1 MVEKPFGFCALGC
14 RLSWRRNPKG
24 FGAWELNV
32 MVEKPFGF
40 YALGLRLSWWRNPK
54 GFGAWELNVM
64 VEKPFGFWREL
75 PGGERMEK

>member
-1 MVEKPFGFCALGC
+1 
-14 RLSWRRNPKG
+14 
-24 FGAWELNV
+24 